1 MNRYTSITP
10 SQFSPLSLEEI
21 MLVPSMKRQQH
32 NDILAKQEF
41 LHGELAKVNPHEK
54 YFNEAVQERQRLNDQ
69 LLAQSEQLAKEGV
82 NPNTQSQFLKMN
94 RDYQDSTSP
103 TGKLGMINQHKKDVA
118 ATEKEYR
125 DLAIKMGIPPSIS
138 EHWIQQAM
146 DNHMKKTP
154 LYDENGRV
162 IPFKIDK
169 NLVEK
174 VDINKDFSDEAAKLG
189 FTTTGNDSIWSN
201 IATSPDG
208 RYTYVNK
215 RGSGYE
221 STKNIGNINA
231 LIDYMNAKVNDTTSK
246 EGQWIDYARLNK
258 QSLLD
263 SLQKQSGIY
272 EKDLYKDS
280 SLREISNLQDNF
292 AGSGNGSNTTP
303 GGIVDTFDAPMD
315 FDGTVGKA
323 VSTINNY
330 EKGLKEGKS
339 FTPEEESAY
348 NIAKESYVAFEKV
361 KDNPEMYNQNK
372 DGVPIGEFYG
382 KKLGVK
388 NASLTFAKSEFDKS
402 KNDFLSNFKVGTK
415 EYNIAKAKLGEANQS
430 FIQNEIASS
439 RGTIAKTPALEKV
452 EALYNQK
459 VKNKKDTYFNYR
471 NDVFSKN
478 NAYTPGYTF
487 VRTDKMNNKL
497 EGIERTLA
505 SMLSTPGTT
514 DAQGIFTAVSVGGK
528 KHRNLNTDDKEAI
541 GKVLNSGIDKL
552 EFVQVLPNSSSGL
565 PRIEFK
571 VKGNKNMISED
582 IKESFWKNDPTIGG
596 EEGEFNIEIDL
607 NRFSN
612 LSTKSYSPDGKTVVG
627 TTNILTQLIPIIR
640 ESNPVLADQMQRAI
654 YEKGKGVGTKR

>member
-1 MNRYTSITP
+1 MNRYDSITP
-10 SQFSPLSLEEI
+10 SKFSPLSLEEI
-21 MLVPSMKRQQH
+21 MLVPSMKRKQH
-32 NDILAKQEF
+32 DDILAKQEF
-41 LHGELAKVNPHEK
+41 LRGELAKVDPHEK
-54 YFNEAVQERQRLNDQ
+54 YFNEAIQERQRLNDQ

-82 NPNTQSQFLKMN
+82 NSNTQGQFLKMN
-94 RDYQDSTSP
+94 RDYQDSTAP

-125 DLAIKMGIPPSIS
+125 DLAIKMGIPPSVS

-146 DNHMKKTP
+146 DNHMKKIP

-189 FTTTGNDSIWSN
+189 FTTTGEDNIWSN

-208 RYTYVNK
+208 RYTYVDK
-215 RGSGYE
+215 TGSGFKD
-221 STKNIGNINA
+221 TDNIKNINA
-231 LIDYMNAKVNDTTSK
+231 LINYMNAKVNDPTSK

-263 SLQKQSGIY
+263 SLQQQSGIY
-272 EKDLYKDS
+272 RKDS
-280 SLREISNLQDNF
+280 HEKSSLHEISNLQDNF

-303 GGIVDTFDAPMD
+303 GGLVDTFDAPYD

-339 FTPEEESAY
+339 FTPEEEAAY
-348 NIAKESYVAFEKV
+348 NIAKESYAAFEKI

-388 NASLTFAKSEFDKS
+388 NASLTFAKSEFDKA

-439 RGTIAKTPALEKV
+439 RGAIAKTPALEKV

-487 VRTDKMNNKL
+487 VRTDEMNNKL

-528 KHRNLNTDDKEAI
+528 KHRNLTTDDKEALS
-541 GKVLNSGIDKL
+541 KVLNSGIDKM
-552 EFVQVLPNSSSGL
+552 EFVQILPNSASGL

-571 VKGNKNMISED
+571 VKGNKNMVSED

-612 LSTKSYSPDGKTVVG
+612 IGDKNYVG

-640 ESNPVLADQMQRAI
+640 ESNPVVADQMQRAI

>member
-1 MNRYTSITP
+1 MAINRYTTLTP

-21 MLVPSMKRQQH
+21 MLVPSMKRKQH
-32 NDILAKQEF
+32 DDLLAKQEF
-41 LHGELAKVNPHEK
+41 LRGELAKVDPHEK

-82 NPNTQSQFLKMN
+82 TPNTQSQFLKMN

-215 RGSGYE
+215 TGSGYE

-231 LIDYMNAKVNDTTSK
+231 LINYMNAKVNDPTSK

-263 SLQKQSGIY
+263 SLQQQSGIY
-272 EKDLYKDS
+272 IKDLYKDS
-280 SLREISNLQDNF
+280 SLHEISNLTDNF

-303 GGIVDTFDAPMD
+303 GGIVDTFDAPYD

-323 VSTINNY
+323 ISTINNY

-348 NIAKESYVAFEKV
+348 NIAKESYAAFEKI

-388 NASLTFAKSEFDKS
+388 NASLTFAKSEFDKA

-439 RGTIAKTPALEKV
+439 RGAIAKTPALEKV

-487 VRTDKMNNKL
+487 VRTDEMNNKL
-497 EGIERTLA
+497 EGIERTLG

-528 KHRNLNTDDKEAI
+528 KHRNLSTDDKETLS
-541 GKVLNSGIDKL
+541 KVLNSGIDKM

-565 PRIEFK
+565 PKIEFK

-612 LSTKSYSPDGKTVVG
+612 IGDKNYVG

-640 ESNPVLADQMQRAI
+640 ESNPIVADQMQRAI

>member
-1 MNRYTSITP
+1 MNRYTQLSP

-21 MLVPSMKRQQH
+21 MLVPSMKRKQH
-32 NDILAKQEF
+32 DDILAKQEF
-41 LHGELAKVNPHEK
+41 LRGELAKVDPHEK

-82 NPNTQSQFLKMN
+82 NSNTQGQFLKMN
-94 RDYQDSTSP
+94 RDYQDSTAP

-189 FTTTGNDSIWSN
+189 FTTTGKDNIWSN
-201 IATSPDG
+201 IVTSPDG

-215 RGSGYE
+215 TGSG
-221 STKNIGNINA
+221 SKDTDNIRNINA
-231 LIDYMNAKVNDTTSK
+231 LINYMNAKVNDPTSK

-263 SLQKQSGIY
+263 SLQQQSGIY
-272 EKDLYKDS
+272 IKDS
-280 SLREISNLQDNF
+280 HEESSLHEISNLTDNF
-292 AGSGNGSNTTP
+292 AGSGDGSNTTP
-303 GGIVDTFDAPMD
+303 GGIVDTFDAPYD
-315 FDGTVGKA
+315 FDGTIGKA

-348 NIAKESYVAFEKV
+348 NIAKESYAAFEKI

-388 NASLTFAKSEFDKS
+388 NASLTFAKNQYEQS
-402 KNDFLSNFKVGTK
+402 KNKFLSNYKKGTE
-415 EYNIAKAKLGEANQS
+415 EYRLAEKIIKANPTDLMKAGIQS
-430 FIQNEIASS
+430 IDKSISVPSPNE
-439 RGTIAKTPALEKV
+439 
-452 EALYNQK
+452 QK
-459 VKNKKDTYFNYR
+459 VINDYVKSVEKNSKIYHNYR

-497 EGIERTLA
+497 EGIERTLG

-565 PRIEFK
+565 PKIEFK
-571 VKGNKNMISED
+571 VKGNKNMVSGD
-582 IKESFWKNDPTIGG
+582 IKESLWSIDPSIGG

-612 LSTKSYSPDGKTVVG
+612 ISDKNYVG

-640 ESNPVLADQMQRAI
+640 ESNPVVADQMQRAI
-654 YEKGKGVGTKR
+654 HEKGKGVGTKR

>member
-1 MNRYTSITP
+1 MNRYTQLSP

-21 MLVPSMKRQQH
+21 MLVPSMKRKQH
-32 NDILAKQEF
+32 DDLLAKQEF
-41 LHGELAKVNPHEK
+41 LRGELAKVDPHEK

-82 NPNTQSQFLKMN
+82 TSNTQSQFLKMN

-189 FTTTGNDSIWSN
+189 FTTTGEDNIWSN
-201 IATSPDG
+201 IVTSPDG

-215 RGSGYE
+215 TGSGNKD
-221 STKNIGNINA
+221 TDNVANINA
-231 LIDYMNAKVNDTTSK
+231 LVNYMNAKVNDPSSK

-280 SLREISNLQDNF
+280 SLHEISNLHDNF

-348 NIAKESYVAFEKV
+348 NIAKESYAAFEKV
-361 KDNPEMYNQNK
+361 KDNPEMYAQNK
-372 DGVPIGEFYG
+372 DGIPIGEFYG

-388 NASLTFAKSEFDKS
+388 NASLTFAKSEFDKA

-430 FIQNEIASS
+430 FIQNEITSS
-439 RGTIAKTPALEKV
+439 RGAIAKTPALEKV

-459 VKNKKDTYFNYR
+459 VKNKKDT
-471 NDVFSKN
+471 
-478 NAYTPGYTF
+478 
-487 VRTDKMNNKL
+487 
-497 EGIERTLA
+497 
-505 SMLSTPGTT
+505 
-514 DAQGIFTAVSVGGK
+514 
-528 KHRNLNTDDKEAI
+528 
-541 GKVLNSGIDKL
+541 
-552 EFVQVLPNSSSGL
+552 
-565 PRIEFK
+565 
-571 VKGNKNMISED
+571 
-582 IKESFWKNDPTIGG
+582 
-596 EEGEFNIEIDL
+596 
-607 NRFSN
+607 
-612 LSTKSYSPDGKTVVG
+612 
-627 TTNILTQLIPIIR
+627 
-640 ESNPVLADQMQRAI
+640 
-654 YEKGKGVGTKR
+654 

>member
-1 MNRYTSITP
+1 MKIGIIVYSYTNNTLTIANQLKTALLDKGYDVGVESIKAMN
-10 SQFSPLSLEEI
+10 E
-21 MLVPSMKRQQH
+21 
-32 NDILAKQEF
+32 D
-41 LHGELAKVNPHEK
+41 
-54 YFNEAVQERQRLNDQ
+54 
-69 LLAQSEQLAKEGV
+69 
-82 NPNTQSQFLKMN
+82 PNNTHIVLTQSPNLTQYDKVIFASCVRGFNCAPIFKTYLNNIGAHFQPGPFGGLIMVSADGKTIN
-94 RDYQDSTSP
+94 TS
-103 TGKLGMINQHKKDVA
+103 N
-118 ATEKEYR
+118 
-125 DLAIKMGIPPSIS
+125 
-138 EHWIQQAM
+138 
-146 DNHMKKTP
+146 
-154 LYDENGRV
+154 
-162 IPFKIDK
+162 DK
-169 NLVEK
+169 NLDALAKTMEAK
-174 VDINKDFSDEAAKLG
+174 YLKEQGEGYKSREFAGYDKQNTLDQLNNMLNIPRVDKTLKDLNYS
-189 FTTTGNDSIWSN
+189 
-201 IATSPDG
+201 
-208 RYTYVNK
+208 YQ
-215 RGSGYE
+215 
-221 STKNIGNINA
+221 NIN
-231 LIDYMNAKVNDTTSK
+231 NP
-246 EGQWIDYARLNK
+246 
-258 QSLLD
+258 
-263 SLQKQSGIY
+263 
-272 EKDLYKDS
+272 
-280 SLREISNLQDNF
+280 F
-292 AGSGNGSNTTP
+292 AGTESETQ

-348 NIAKESYVAFEKV
+348 NIAKESYAAFEKV
-361 KDNPEMYNQNK
+361 KDNPEMYNQDK

-439 RGTIAKTPALEKV
+439 RGAIAKTPALEKV

-471 NDVFSKN
+471 NDVFANN

-487 VRTDKMNNKL
+487 VRTDKMNNTL

-571 VKGNKNMISED
+571 VKGNKNMVSED

>member
-10 SQFSPLSLEEI
+10 SQFNPLSLEEI
-21 MLVPSMKRQQH
+21 MLVPSMKRKQH
-32 NDILAKQEF
+32 DDLLAKQEF
-41 LHGELAKVNPHEK
+41 LRGELAKVDPHEK

-82 NPNTQSQFLKMN
+82 NSNTQGQFLKMN
-94 RDYQDSTSP
+94 RDYQDSTAP

-189 FTTTGNDSIWSN
+189 FTTTGKDNIWSN
-201 IATSPDG
+201 IVTSPDG

-215 RGSGYE
+215 TGSG
-221 STKNIGNINA
+221 SKDTDNIRNINA
-231 LIDYMNAKVNDTTSK
+231 LINYMNAKVNDSTSK

-263 SLQKQSGIY
+263 SLQQQSGIY
-272 EKDLYKDS
+272 IKDS
-280 SLREISNLQDNF
+280 HEESSLDEISNLQDNF
-292 AGSGNGSNTTP
+292 AGSGDGSNTRP
-303 GGIVDTFDAPMD
+303 GGIVDTFDAPYD

-339 FTPEEESAY
+339 FTPEEEAAY
-348 NIAKESYVAFEKV
+348 NIAKESYAAFEKI
-361 KDNPEMYNQNK
+361 KDNPEMYAQNK

-388 NASLTFAKSEFDKS
+388 NASLTFAKSEFDKA

-439 RGTIAKTPALEKV
+439 RGAIAKTPALEKV

-471 NDVFSKN
+471 NDVFAKN

-487 VRTDKMNNKL
+487 VRTDKMNNTL
-497 EGIERTLA
+497 EGIERTLT
-505 SMLSTPGTT
+505 SLFSTPGTT
-514 DAQGIFTAVSVGGK
+514 NHQGIFTGITANGK
-528 KHRNLNTDDKEAI
+528 KYRNLTTDDKETLS
-541 GKVLNSGIDKL
+541 KVLNSGIDKM

-565 PRIEFK
+565 PKIEFK
-571 VKGNKNMISED
+571 VKGNKNMISSDIQED
-582 IKESFWKNDPTIGG
+582 KTWWDESIGG
-596 EEGEFNIEIDL
+596 AEGEFNIEIDL

-612 LSTKSYSPDGKTVVG
+612 IGSKNYVG

-640 ESNPVLADQMQRAI
+640 ESNPIVADQMQRAI